1 MRPKEEPRV
10 ILAPTPE
17 TDAALD
23 IRHTKTCSIAHFRQ
37 VMEKLERE
45 RDKALADLEEE
56 RSKPK
61 AKPKRE
67 LIIEQIG
74 ETIIIKKEDAST
86 LR

>member
-1 MRPKEEPRV
+1 MKPKEAPRV

-17 TDAALD
+17 TDAAFDL
-23 IRHTKTCSIAHFRQ
+23 RHTKNCTITHFRH

-56 RSKPK
+56 RAKPK

-67 LIIEQIG
+67 LVIEQIG
-74 ETIIIKKEDAST
+74 EAIVIEKEEAP
-86 LR
+86 

>member
-1 MRPKEEPRV
+1 MKPKEEPRV

-17 TDAALD
+17 TDAAFD
-23 IRHTKTCSIAHFRQ
+23 IRHTKTCTIAHFRQ
-37 VMEKLERE
+37 VMEKMERE

-67 LIIEQIG
+67 LVIEQIG
-74 ETIIIKKEDAST
+74 ETVVVEKEVAP
-86 LR
+86 